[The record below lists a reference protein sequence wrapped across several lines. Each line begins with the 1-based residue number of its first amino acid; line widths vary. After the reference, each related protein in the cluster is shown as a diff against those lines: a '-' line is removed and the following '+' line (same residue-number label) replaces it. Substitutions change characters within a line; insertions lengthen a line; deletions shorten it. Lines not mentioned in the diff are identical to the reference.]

1 MLTILRNSS
10 KNTFLKFF
18 LGTLLTI
25 LIISFGMWG
34 TEDLIGTTKKQSTVA
49 SVGKLDVSAKEFY
62 SLYSRQTEE
71 IRKLLGSS
79 LDIKKSREFGYV
91 DRALSSLINRA
102 LFNNEALEL
111 GLSVSDRNVKDKIL
125 SDDAFK
131 DDLGQFSELLFRQ
144 LISESG
150 YSEDSYVEGT
160 RQDLAREQMVETIR
174 SSLIVPK
181 ILKSNLGQ
189 YNLQE
194 RTVDYVVIN
203 SEKEKIG
210 KLKEEDLKKYYEDN
224 KENFYSKEYRSAET
238 LLLDAKKYA
247 QKLTVTEEEVEL
259 LYEERKESLIEPEE
273 RYLNQILVSEE
284 VKANKIYKILANK
297 KNFLKTAK
305 IEANLSPED
314 IDLGWNTKSELPE
327 EIVEAVFNLNLNQVS
342 KPIKSSFGWHIV
354 KLIDKK
360 DRKEVKYEEVRD
372 NFKNEILLD
381 KGKEAVYDL
390 QDELED
396 LLASGST
403 FEEISKIL
411 DVKLI
416 VAKEIDREG
425 NKIDNT
431 PNKEFQDERILRTIF
446 NQKINEEGNIINIDK
461 DEGLAISIVT
471 EVIEPKQLEFS
482 EAKPQ
487 VSEELK
493 AKIRLEKAQKKAS
506 DIKKKVQGGK
516 NFEQISKKYG
526 LEIKGVKPFTRVL
539 PDSSELPIPIISK
552 IFESKINDIN
562 IAKRGT
568 SEIIVAQT
576 VEILDDLVKDETELN
591 EFTKRVKDDITVDL
605 LAQFSEALRKKY
617 KITINDDVIDQ
628 LN

>member
-1 MLTILRNSS
+1 ML
-10 KNTFLKFF
+10 
-18 LGTLLTI
+18 
-25 LIISFGMWG
+25 
-34 TEDLIGTTKKQSTVA
+34 
-49 SVGKLDVSAKEFY
+49 LDV
-62 SLYSRQTEE
+62 
-71 IRKLLGSS
+71 
-79 LDIKKSREFGYV
+79 
-91 DRALSSLINRA
+91 
-102 LFNNEALEL
+102 
-111 GLSVSDRNVKDKIL
+111 
-125 SDDAFK
+125 
-131 DDLGQFSELLFRQ
+131 
-144 LISESG
+144 
-150 YSEDSYVEGT
+150 
-160 RQDLAREQMVETIR
+160 
-174 SSLIVPK
+174 
-181 ILKSNLGQ
+181 
-189 YNLQE
+189 
-194 RTVDYVVIN
+194 
-203 SEKEKIG
+203 
-210 KLKEEDLKKYYEDN
+210 
-224 KENFYSKEYRSAET
+224 
-238 LLLDAKKYA
+238 KKYA

-431 PNKEFQDERILRTIF
+431 PTKNFKMKEF
-446 NQKINEEGNIINIDK
+446 
-461 DEGLAISIVT
+461 
-471 EVIEPKQLEFS
+471 
-482 EAKPQ
+482 
-487 VSEELK
+487 
-493 AKIRLEKAQKKAS
+493 
-506 DIKKKVQGGK
+506 
-516 NFEQISKKYG
+516 
-526 LEIKGVKPFTRVL
+526 
-539 PDSSELPIPIISK
+539 
-552 IFESKINDIN
+552 
-562 IAKRGT
+562 
-568 SEIIVAQT
+568 
-576 VEILDDLVKDETELN
+576 
-591 EFTKRVKDDITVDL
+591 
-605 LAQFSEALRKKY
+605 
-617 KITINDDVIDQ
+617 
-628 LN
+628 